1 MQTVPPLPFDALI
14 ADYVV
19 RRVIG
24 HGGFGTTYLCEDK
37 HLKKSFVVKEL
48 TPHALVMRLDNGMVA
63 PRGPLHRQFFEQMRD
78 AYVKEAQTLA
88 MFSHPHIARA
98 VRYFEANNTAY
109 LVMEYEA
116 GRNLRTYLKDRGGVL
131 TDLEL
136 EAIARPVCEGL
147 HELHSVGLIH
157 RDFKPDNVLIRQ
169 DGSPVLLDFGAVIP
183 IGLAS
188 EVVYTPGYA
197 PPEQLSPR
205 FGVQGA
211 WTDVYALGA
220 TLYEVIEGKAPPD
233 AEWRVAQT
241 NKPSLFPHSGVGRYS
256 TKFLKLVEQCLA
268 LDAKERPQS
277 MRDVLQFLKSDDEA
291 MLGATLKD
299 TAYKLTAHLL
309 NWATANDDLYVDEF
323 AAFAMAFPVID
334 LSWRIGDGIPNKTT
348 FLKLLGA
355 SYLGADAIEQC
366 AALMIEKGFTRT
378 RAGAS
383 RSLCVAR
390 MDEYASAYLLDRQA
404 ENWTYDLLRQQLV
417 RNCLSPAASDADK
430 CGFSALM
437 EDVIGRARGRV
448 KRESGKQTSNLVW
461 YLNSEGTDW
470 VKRVRGVS
478 PNDAAKERP
487 AGE

>member
-1 MQTVPPLPFDALI
+1 MQRVVPLPFDTLI

-24 HGGFGTTYLCEDK
+24 HGGFGTTYLCEDSN
-37 HLKKSFVVKEL
+37 LKKSFVVKEL
-48 TPHALVMRLDNGMVA
+48 TPHALVTRRDNGTVA
-63 PRGPLHRQFFEQMRD
+63 PIGPLQKRAFEEMRD
-78 AYVKEAQTLA
+78 AYVKEAQALA

-98 VRYFEANNTAY
+98 VRYFNANNTAY

-131 TDLEL
+131 TDHEL

-147 HELHSVGLIH
+147 HELHSVGFIH

-183 IGLAS
+183 IGPAS
-188 EVVYTPGYA
+188 DVVYTPGYA
-197 PPEQLSPR
+197 PPEQLSSR
-205 FGVQGA
+205 FGLQGA

-233 AEWRVAQT
+233 AEWRAAQA
-241 NKPSLFPHSGVGRYS
+241 NESSLFPHSGVGRYS
-256 TKFLKLVEQCLA
+256 TKLLRLVEQCLA
-268 LDAKERPQS
+268 LDARERPQS

-291 MLGATLKD
+291 LLGAILRD

-309 NWATANDDLYVDEF
+309 NWATVNDDLFVDEF
-323 AAFAMAFPVID
+323 AAFAVAFPVID
-334 LSWRIGDGIPNKTT
+334 LSWRIGDGIPSKGT

-355 SYLGADAIEQC
+355 SYLGTDAIDQC
-366 AALMIEKGFTRT
+366 AALMFEKGFTRT
-378 RAGAS
+378 GAGAS

-404 ENWTYDLLRQQLV
+404 EKWTYDLLRQQLV
-417 RNCLSPAASDADK
+417 RNCLSPTAPDADK
-430 CGFSALM
+430 RGFSALM
-437 EDVIGRARGRV
+437 EEVIDRARGRV
-448 KRESGKQTSNLVW
+448 KREFGKQTSNVAW
-461 YLNSEGTDW
+461 YLNSDGSGW
-470 VKRVRGVS
+470 VKRLRGVS
-478 PNDAAKERP
+478 PSDP
-487 AGE
+487 AQGA